1 MADRGRKF
9 EDFDA
14 VQQAA
19 KKPKGLLIGLT
30 GPQFSGKSYSAGE
43 LATGIQRVV
52 GGRIYWVDTE
62 NDRALELVPYFKDSE
77 GRSFRHVPFPQPE
90 SPKQYEDVVRYCLSK
105 PDCGVIILDQCT
117 HEHLALLDMRDAY
130 LDRKA
135 GDNWDAR
142 QKYNAAALVLPKAQR
157 KRFEELVA
165 YGAMRADGTKVPMIL
180 LYRATDK
187 SVPGKGKSEGG
198 DGNWVHKGWQAE
210 TTSTLP
216 YYMTARFLLPP
227 GSDGKPNLKPDTEW
241 EKLAIRN
248 PQQFRDWFQE
258 GFQLNREIGERLAR
272 WAMGEAPAAA
282 ERPASG
288 SPAQTAGKLDE
299 IVALLRDHFGD
310 DQKAKAEALLHSFG
324 TSRWKG
330 GIAAM
335 DDPALLKGLAALKMN
350 LDPAAH
356 MVEREPGFDPGT
368 EPEPGEEAAWEG

>member
-1 MADRGRKF
+1 MAERGRKF

-52 GGRIYWVDTE
+52 GGQIYWVDTE
-62 NDRALELVPYFKDSE
+62 NDRALELAPYFK
-77 GRSFRHVPFPQPE
+77 FRHVPFPRPA
-90 SPKQYEDVVRYCLSK
+90 SPQQYEEVVRYCLSK

-130 LDRKA
+130 LDKKA

-165 YGAMRADGTKVPMIL
+165 YGAIRADGTKVPMIL

-258 GFQLNREIGERLAR
+258 GFQLNRDIGERLAR
-272 WAMGEAPAAA
+272 WAMGDPVKPADDKPPRESVVREEILAVLRAHFKPEQKNDRAHALELAFGTPRWSSIEKMGERDLAAGLEALRRNLEAPQ
-282 ERPASG
+282 RM
-288 SPAQTAGKLDE
+288 
-299 IVALLRDHFGD
+299 R
-310 DQKAKAEALLHSFG
+310 
-324 TSRWKG
+324 
-330 GIAAM
+330 
-335 DDPALLKGLAALKMN
+335 
-350 LDPAAH
+350 
-356 MVEREPGFDPGT
+356 
-368 EPEPGEEAAWEG
+368 EPGEEDFDGTA